1 MGAKSPGIT
10 PDHGRV
16 GYSVRFAFGL
26 RAVERTEG
34 KGPFLREN
42 HWSESRALDRR
53 LVRACLRGDEEAWV
67 TVWERYGPLVK
78 AVSRRI
84 GCDAE
89 EARDVVQRVALV
101 ALQNLS
107 SLENPE
113 KLAGWLAG
121 VARLQS
127 LEAIR
132 KRRPAESLDGLH
144 TSVEARVDEE
154 LIRAQELALLHR
166 AFGQLEDRCRR
177 ILHRLELKEPADSYR
192 DVATAEGLSE
202 TSIGPI
208 RRRCMQRLRKLVE
221 GLSRTSPNAH
231 CSDERSRS

>member
-1 MGAKSPGIT
+1 MLK
-10 PDHGRV
+10 
-16 GYSVRFAFGL
+16 
-26 RAVERTEG
+26 E
-34 KGPFLREN
+34 

-53 LVRACLRGDEEAWV
+53 LVRSCLSGDEEAWV
-67 TVWERYGPLVK
+67 AVWERYGPLVK
-78 AVSRRI
+78 AVSRRV

-101 ALQNLS
+101 ALQNLAR
-107 SLENPE
+107 LENPE

-127 LEAIR
+127 LETIR
-132 KRRPAESLDGLH
+132 QRRPAESLEGFQPAVH
-144 TSVEARVDEE
+144 SRVDDD
-154 LIRAQELALLHR
+154 LIRDQEMAVLHR
-166 AFGQLEDRCRR
+166 AFGRLEARCRR

-192 DVATAEGLSE
+192 DVAAAEGLAE

-221 GLSRTSPNAH
+221 GVSRSASSAH
-231 CSDERSRS
+231 CSDERL